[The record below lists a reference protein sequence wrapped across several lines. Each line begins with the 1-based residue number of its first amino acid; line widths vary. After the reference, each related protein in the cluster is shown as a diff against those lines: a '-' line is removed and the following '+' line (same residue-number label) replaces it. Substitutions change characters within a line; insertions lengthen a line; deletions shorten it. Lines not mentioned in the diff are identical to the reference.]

1 MIIVAILGTVVTL
14 LVGFA
19 GWITVQ
25 LSRTQTALL
34 QANEVLSTAVVS
46 LAQEMIEMEKDMK
59 SIEEDLAEHIRTLAV
74 KLEADVNSI
83 KNL

>member
-1 MIIVAILGTVVTL
+1 MMVVAIIGSVVTV
-14 LVGFA
+14 LVFFS
-19 GWITVQ
+19 GWLAIQ

-59 SIEEDLAEHIRTLAV
+59 SIEEDLSEHIKGLSI
-74 KLEADVNSI
+74 KLEELQ
-83 KNL
+83 K

>member
-1 MIIVAILGTVVTL
+1 MVVAILGTVVTL

-34 QANEVLSTAVVS
+34 QANEVLSTALLS

-59 SIEEDLAEHIRTLAV
+59 SIEEDLSEHIKGLSI
-74 KLEADVNSI
+74 KLEELQ
-83 KNL
+83 K

>member
-1 MIIVAILGTVVTL
+1 MMIIAIIGSVVTV
-14 LVGFA
+14 LVFFS
-19 GWITVQ
+19 GWLAIQ

>member
-1 MIIVAILGTVVTL
+1 MMVVAIIGSVVTV
-14 LVGFA
+14 LVFFS
-19 GWITVQ
+19 GWLAIQ

>member
-1 MIIVAILGTVVTL
+1 MMIVAIIGSVVTV
-14 LVGFA
+14 LVFFS
-19 GWITVQ
+19 GWLAIQ

-74 KLEADVNSI
+74 KLEADMNSI

>member
-1 MIIVAILGTVVTL
+1 MMIVAIIGSVVTV
-14 LVGFA
+14 LVFFS
-19 GWITVQ
+19 GWLAIQ

>member
-1 MIIVAILGTVVTL
+1 MVVAILGTVVTL

-34 QANEVLSTAVVS
+34 QANEVLSTALVS

-59 SIEEDLAEHIRTLAV
+59 SIEEDLSEHIKGLSI
-74 KLEADVNSI
+74 KLEELQ
-83 KNL
+83 K

>member
-1 MIIVAILGTVVTL
+1 MMIVAIIGSVVTV
-14 LVGFA
+14 LVFFS
-19 GWITVQ
+19 GWLAIQ
-25 LSRTQTALL
+25 SSRTQTALL